1 MTKEQHMSSLILDP
15 LVKIIEELALTNVT
29 NPDWI
34 YDDEVQ
40 EILYRLSS
48 VFAIGRRY
56 GQGRPT
62 EPIPQDELD
71 EIRGQVQDLFF
82 DSYFALKEEQKD
94 GKA

>member
-29 NPDWI
+29 NPDWAR
-34 YDDEVQ
+34 DDEVQ
-40 EILYRLSS
+40 EILCRLSP

-56 GQGRPT
+56 GQGQPI
-62 EPIPQDELD
+62 EPILRDELD
-71 EIRGQVQDLFF
+71 EIGVQVQNLFF